1 MDSKSIQCGFESH
14 RGHFPLIVVGGHRDD
29 SSVHPRRLVDEA
41 RRLYAMGR
49 TATDVARSM
58 GLPRATVAHWCRGD
72 RRPPDVERS
81 ACPRC
86 TDSPLDVA
94 QYAYLLGQYLG
105 DGHITTGRR
114 DVHCLSIFCADTWPG
129 VRAEVESALGA
140 VLPVSK
146 VSSVQRIGC
155 AQIKSY
161 SKHWTCLFPQHGPG
175 RKHTRTI
182 ALEDWQREI
191 VDDHPGPFLRGL
203 IHSDGCRMTNWTQ
216 RRVAGELK
224 RYEYP
229 RYFFTNKSLDILA
242 LCCTALDRL
251 GIAHRR
257 PYWDQVSVARREA
270 VAALDVWVGPKT

>member
-14 RGHFPLIVVGGHRDD
+14 RGHFPLIVVGGHHDD

-41 RRLYAMGR
+41 RRLHAMGL
-49 TATDVARSM
+49 TAMEVARSM

-72 RRPPDVERS
+72 RRRPDDERS

-86 TDSPLDVA
+86 TGSPLNLA
-94 QYAYLLGQYLG
+94 QYGYLLGQYLG

-129 VRAEVESALGA
+129 VRAEVESAMGA
-140 VLPVSK
+140 VLPLSK

-161 SKHWTCLFPQHGPG
+161 SKHWTCLFPQHPQKTHPHDRARGLAAGDRRRPSRTFSSRPDPLRWLPHDELDPAPG
-175 RKHTRTI
+175 RRRDE
-182 ALEDWQREI
+182 ALRVPPVLLHQQISR
-191 VDDHPGPFLRGL
+191 HPRPVL
-203 IHSDGCRMTNWTQ
+203 HAT
-216 RRVAGELK
+216 
-224 RYEYP
+224 
-229 RYFFTNKSLDILA
+229 
-242 LCCTALDRL
+242 DRL

-257 PYWDQVSVARREA
+257 PHWDQVSVARREA
-270 VAALDVWVGPKT
+270 VAALDVWVGLKT